1 MIGGMAKTKSKI
13 PTVYFGVRLP
23 VDVVTRVRQRAL
35 DNDRKIGAEMAR
47 LLRSAL
53 DGAPSPSSSAAE
65 EVDPIEE
72 AKRTASA
79 VRLLGKVR
87 REQVS
92 QRAKRK
98 LERAAKRKMERG
110 K

>member
-1 MIGGMAKTKSKI
+1 
-13 PTVYFGVRLP
+13 
-23 VDVVTRVRQRAL
+23 
-35 DNDRKIGAEMAR
+35 MAR

-53 DGAPSPSSSAAE
+53 DGAPSPSSSEAE